1 MKINYRPEIDGLRA
15 IAVSSVIFYHAQL
28 TLFGFSIFEGGFIG
42 VDIFFVI
49 SGYLITS
56 LILKELDITGK
67 FSFKYFY
74 ERRARR
80 ILPAL
85 IVVMVA
91 SLPVAWLLLVPENF
105 IEFTKSVLYSL
116 GFSSNFYFHHSG
128 LQYGTEEGLFKPLLH
143 TWSLSVEE
151 QYYIIFPIILFFSF
165 KYFRKYLLLILFFGF
180 FTSLLMAE
188 WGSRNYPAATFY
200 FLHTRMWELIAGSLL
215 AYFEILKKK
224 KLNNSTLVSILP
236 TVGIILIFHSI
247 IFYND
252 KIFHPSFFTLSPI
265 IGVSLVIFFSKKD
278 EIMTKI
284 LSSKILSGI
293 GLISYSLYLWHYPI
307 FAFAR
312 IKSDLP
318 PSQYDKFE
326 WIVLTVVI
334 SIISY
339 FFIEK
344 FFRNKKTN
352 FFKILFLFFM
362 SIITILSCLLL
373 FYKFSNSFE
382 FTKNIRM
389 NIDNKKIFLMADYYK
404 FRKTYSPENFD
415 PLKKD
420 KRNILIVGN
429 SIGEDLLKNFY
440 LNKELFKDYHFELIS
455 SKKRKRNSV
464 YQIKCLKRLITKND
478 TKCGDVDFT
487 DNISRQFKDSEII
500 ILSTFWF
507 EEDFT
512 ALNDLI
518 PLLQSKNKKII
529 ITSQSI
535 FMDLRTGKKLN
546 PFDYYIYKNKEF
558 PDEEKLKK
566 IEEEVFKVSIEKNKN
581 TTNRLIAIAK
591 KFDIQFLNMEKFQC
605 NQSDMTC
612 DLVTPENHKIYWD
625 WTHVTDEG
633 AKYLGN
639 KIYELNWFKID

>member
-28 TLFGFSIFEGGFIG
+28 TLFGSSIFEGGFIG

-116 GFSSNFYFHHSG
+116 GFSSNFYFHYSG

-215 AYFEILKKK
+215 AYFEISGKRLTNSYR
-224 KLNNSTLVSILP
+224 LNFILP
-236 TVGIILIFHSI
+236 FIGILLIEYSV
-247 IFYND
+247 IFFND
-252 KIFHPSFFTLSPI
+252 RIFHPSFYTVLPVLGACLI
-265 IGVSLVIFFSKKD
+265 IWFSNKD
-278 EIMTKI
+278 EIITKI
-284 LSSKILSGI
+284 LSTKIFVGI
-293 GLISYSLYLWHYPI
+293 GLISYSMYLWHYPI

-312 IKSDLP
+312 MKSNAV
-318 PSQYDKFE
+318 SQYDKFE
-326 WIVLTVVI
+326 WIILTI
-334 SIISY
+334 LLSIISY

-344 FFRNKKTN
+344 FFRNQTTN
-352 FFKILFLFFM
+352 FLKILSIFLLTIIIFFSSIFIIYKSKHSFKITN
-362 SIITILSCLLL
+362 II
-373 FYKFSNSFE
+373 K
-382 FTKNIRM
+382 KNISE
-389 NIDNKKIFLMADYYK
+389 KGFFLRNDHYK
-404 FRKTYSPENFD
+404 FRKAYSPSNFMNT
-415 PLKKD
+415 PTKTKKVLV
-420 KRNILIVGN
+420 IGN
-429 SIGEDLLKNFY
+429 SAAEDLFKIFY
-440 LNKELFKDYHFELIS
+440 LNKELFNEYNFDLIS
-455 SKKRKRNSV
+455 PKIRDRNSV
-464 YQIKCLKRLITKND
+464 YQLSCLKELIIEDVTRCKGYEFTENILEQFTK
-478 TKCGDVDFT
+478 
-487 DNISRQFKDSEII
+487 SEII
-500 ILSTFWF
+500 ILSTLWT
-507 EEDFT
+507 EEDI
-512 ALNDLI
+512 LSLENLI
-518 PLLQSKNKKII
+518 PLIKSKNKKVILVSQQMYMKI
-529 ITSQSI
+529 YTSYKFNPLDHYVHI
-535 FMDLRTGKKLN
+535 NKKF
-546 PFDYYIYKNKEF
+546 PNKE
-558 PDEEKLKK
+558 DLEK
-566 IEEEVFKVSIEKNKN
+566 IEKDVYNDLDKILNQRLLDISKQLSVPYLNIEEI
-581 TTNRLIAIAK
+581 
-591 KFDIQFLNMEKFQC
+591 QC
-605 NQSDMTC
+605 NRNDELC
-612 DLVTPENHKIYWD
+612 KLITPEGYKIYWD
-625 WTHVTDEG
+625 AIHITEEG
-633 AKYLGN
+633 AKYLGK
-639 KIYELNWFKID
+639 KIKQLNWFNNN